1 MRKPASKT
9 TAAFMPSPRPRPRT
23 SPEDAQLLAA
33 ATGDLGFTRAS
44 NAPEAA
50 GKPRP
55 KPSKAQEPKTPLAPL
70 DGAVAEDAPAQDVLA
85 QDVPAQDTSPEEIST
100 KESPA
105 KEIPVKQAG
114 PAPRASSL
122 KFEVPDQVWFA
133 LRQEALNRRV
143 TVRYLVLEALAAKG
157 YAVDLSAVPKDGRRL
172 R

>member
-70 DGAVAEDAPAQDVLA
+70 DGAVAEDASAQDVLA
-85 QDVPAQDTSPEEIST
+85 QDASPEEISA
-100 KESPA
+100 KESPT

-114 PAPRASSL
+114 PAPR
-122 KFEVPDQVWFA
+122 
-133 LRQEALNRRV
+133 RR
-143 TVRYLVLEALAAKG
+143 A
-157 YAVDLSAVPKDGRRL
+157 
-172 R
+172 

>member
-55 KPSKAQEPKTPLAPL
+55 KPSKSQEPKTPLAPL
-70 DGAVAEDAPAQDVLA
+70 DGAVAEDASAQDA
-85 QDVPAQDTSPEEIST
+85 SPE
-100 KESPA
+100 
-105 KEIPVKQAG
+105 EIPVKQAG

-157 YAVDLSAVPKDGRRL
+157 YAVDLSAVPEDGRRL